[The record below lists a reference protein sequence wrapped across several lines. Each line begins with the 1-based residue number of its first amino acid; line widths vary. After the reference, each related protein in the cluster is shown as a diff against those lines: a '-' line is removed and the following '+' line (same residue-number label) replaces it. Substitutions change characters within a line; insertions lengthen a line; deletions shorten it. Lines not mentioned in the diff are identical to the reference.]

1 VTANCRENPHQ
12 KPLSRLATV
21 RQLAAFA
28 LALALGGAAAFALVS
43 CGGGEDAKLLPG
55 NTAQEI
61 SENLDSVKQFAGEGE
76 CVGAENAAQEVSNQ
90 VEALSGVDEKL
101 KQALQRGAEKLGEV
115 VVTCEE
121 VETEALAPADEAP
134 STEEEDEL
142 PPGLEKKAEKER
154 EKEEKALEK
163 EEEKQEKDEEKEKEV
178 PPTTPTTPTET
189 TPESPTTPTPP
200 SEGGGTGAGG
210 VGPGAPVGEGE

>member
-1 VTANCRENPHQ
+1 MTLNCRENPHQ
-12 KPLSRLATV
+12 RSFSRLATV
-21 RQLAAFA
+21 RQPVAFV
-28 LALALGGAAAFALVS
+28 LALALGLTAALALVS

-55 NTAQEI
+55 TTAEEI
-61 SENLDSVKQFAGEGE
+61 SENLASVRQFVSEGE

-90 VEALSGVDEKL
+90 VEAIGGIDPKL

-115 VVTCEE
+115 VASCEE
-121 VETEALAPADEAP
+121 TETEAVAPADEAP

-163 EEEKQEKDEEKEKEV
+163 EEEKEEKEV
-178 PPTTPTTPTET
+178 PPATTPTTPTET
-189 TPESPTTPTPP
+189 TPAEPPATPTTPA
-200 SEGGGTGAGG
+200 EGGGGASGG
-210 VGPGAPVGEGE
+210 VGPGAPVEGGE

>member
-1 VTANCRENPHQ
+1 MTLNCRENPSQ

-21 RQLAAFA
+21 RQPAAFA
-28 LALALGGAAAFALVS
+28 LALALGALAAIALVS

-61 SENLDSVKQFAGEGE
+61 SENLDSVKQFVGEGE
-76 CVGAENAAQEVSNQ
+76 CVGAENAAQEVSAQ
-90 VEALSGVDEKL
+90 VENLGGVDEKL
-101 KQALQRGAEKLGEV
+101 KQALQRGAEKLNEV
-115 VVTCEE
+115 VVACEE
-121 VETEALAPADEAP
+121 AETEAVAPAAEAP

-142 PPGLEKKAEKER
+142 PPGLEKKAEKEQ

-163 EEEKQEKDEEKEKEV
+163 EAEKQEKEEEKEA
-178 PPTTPTTPTET
+178 PPATPTTPTET
-189 TPESPTTPTPP
+189 TPAEPPP
-200 SEGGGTGAGG
+200 SEGGGTGASGG

>member
-1 VTANCRENPHQ
+1 MTLNCRENRTQ
-12 KPLSRLATV
+12 RSFSRLATV

-28 LALALGGAAAFALVS
+28 LSLVLGAAAAVALVS

-55 NTAQEI
+55 TTAEEI
-61 SENLDSVKQFAGEGE
+61 SENLDSVKQFVSEGE

-90 VEALSGVDEKL
+90 VEALDGVDAKL
-101 KQALQRGAEKLGEV
+101 QQALQRGAAKLGEV
-115 VVTCEE
+115 VATCEE
-121 VETEALAPADEAP
+121 TETEAVAPADEAP

-163 EEEKQEKDEEKEKEV
+163 EEEKQEKDEEKEQ
-178 PPTTPTTPTET
+178 PPVTPTTPTET
-189 TPESPTTPTPP
+189 TPAEPPP
-200 SEGGGTGAGG
+200 SEGGGTGAPGG
-210 VGPGAPVGEGE
+210 VGPGAPVEEEE

>member
-1 VTANCRENPHQ
+1 MTLNCRENPHH

-21 RQLAAFA
+21 RQPAAFA
-28 LALALGGAAAFALVS
+28 LALALGALAAIALAS

-61 SENLDSVKQFAGEGE
+61 SENLDSVKQFVSEGE
-76 CVGAENAAQEVSNQ
+76 CVGAENAAQEVSAQ
-90 VEALSGVDEKL
+90 VEGLSGVDEKL
-101 KQALQRGAEKLGEV
+101 KQALQRGAEKLDEV
-115 VVTCEE
+115 VAGCEE
-121 VETEALAPADEAP
+121 AETEAVAPAAEAP

-142 PPGLEKKAEKER
+142 PPGLEKKAEKEE

-163 EEEKQEKDEEKEKEV
+163 EVAKEEKEEEKA

-189 TPESPTTPTPP
+189 TPVEPSP
-200 SEGGGTGAGG
+200 SEGGGTGASGG
-210 VGPGAPVGEGE
+210 VGPAAPVGEGE